1 MVYSAYRIYI
11 DILMM
16 IDFELKL
23 SIMNLSY
30 VYETDISIINHSSYV
45 WILVDYALDM
55 YVFIIIV
62 DIIH

>member
-1 MVYSAYRIYI
+1 M
-11 DILMM
+11 LLM
-16 IDFELKL
+16 IDFEFKL
-23 SIMNLSY
+23 SILNLSY